1 MASYFP
7 EAGNLNGSN
16 ADMCSNV
23 AGSSSSRSGYLF
35 ELSDRSN
42 ETIILLFL
50 PLLALL
56 AAILDL
62 SMTTTPILPLGRATT
77 SCIRSV
83 ECRNNS
89 DQSQRTQSNPLFN
102 QNSHELHVAGTE
114 YGKIFTSKSEL
125 VLILLLIS

>member
-16 ADMCSNV
+16 ANMCSNV
-23 AGSSSSRSGYLF
+23 AGSWSSSSGDLF

-62 SMTTTPILPLGRATT
+62 STTTTPILPL
-77 SCIRSV
+77 
-83 ECRNNS
+83 
-89 DQSQRTQSNPLFN
+89 FN
-102 QNSHELHVAGTE
+102 QELHVAGTE
-114 YGKIFTSKSEL
+114 YGKTFTSKSEL

>member
-1 MASYFP
+1 MALYFP

-16 ADMCSNV
+16 ANMCSNV
-23 AGSSSSRSGYLF
+23 AGSWSSSSGDLF

-50 PLLALL
+50 PLL

>member
-1 MASYFP
+1 MVSYFP

-16 ADMCSNV
+16 ANMCSNV
-23 AGSSSSRSGYLF
+23 AGSWSSSSGDLF

-62 SMTTTPILPLGRATT
+62 STTTTPIL
-77 SCIRSV
+77 
-83 ECRNNS
+83 
-89 DQSQRTQSNPLFN
+89 PLFN

-114 YGKIFTSKSEL
+114 YGKTFTSKSEL

>member
-1 MASYFP
+1 MALYFP

-16 ADMCSNV
+16 ANMCSNV
-23 AGSSSSRSGYLF
+23 AWSWSSSSGDLF

-50 PLLALL
+50 SLL

-62 SMTTTPILPLGRATT
+62 SMTTTPILPLDRATT

>member
-1 MASYFP
+1 MALYFP

-16 ADMCSNV
+16 ANMCSNV
-23 AGSSSSRSGYLF
+23 AWSWSSSSGDLF

-42 ETIILLFL
+42 ETIILPFL
-50 PLLALL
+50 SLL

>member
-1 MASYFP
+1 MALYFP
-7 EAGNLNGSN
+7 EVGNLNGSN
-16 ADMCSNV
+16 ANMCSNV
-23 AGSSSSRSGYLF
+23 AGSWSSSSGDLF

-50 PLLALL
+50 PLL

-102 QNSHELHVAGTE
+102 QNSHELHVVGTE